1 MDAASLLV
9 MATMREIAMK
19 RFLHRGFTL
28 IELMIVIAIIG
39 ILAAVALPFYQ
50 DYGVRAKVSE
60 IVLAASSCRSP
71 ISEAVSSAKDADLG
85 ASPQSICPSSE
96 RSSWRPATPTSMA

>member
-9 MATMREIAMK
+9 MATMREIDIE

-39 ILAAVALPFYQ
+39 ILAAVALP
-50 DYGVRAKVSE
+50 S
-60 IVLAASSCRSP
+60 
-71 ISEAVSSAKDADLG
+71 
-85 ASPQSICPSSE
+85 
-96 RSSWRPATPTSMA
+96 PTSMA